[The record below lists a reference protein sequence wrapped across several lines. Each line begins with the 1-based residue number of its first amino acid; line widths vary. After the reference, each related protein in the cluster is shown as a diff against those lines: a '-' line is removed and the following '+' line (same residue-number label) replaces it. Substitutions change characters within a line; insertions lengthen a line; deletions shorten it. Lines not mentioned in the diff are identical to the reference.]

1 MNIHEDDF
9 SFKVIRETLNFNNT
23 CPKPEELL
31 GGFLHRKQGK

>member
-9 SFKVIRETLNFNNT
+9 SFKVTRETLNFNKT
-23 CPKPEELL
+23 CLKPEEIL